1 MEKLVDWQIN
11 EGIDALVICGSTGE
25 KATLN
30 DNEHRDVLRCAVKTA
45 AGRVP
50 IIAGTGSNDTAH
62 AVWMTKEAGEIGC
75 DGMLVCTPYYNK
87 STQKGLVTMFE
98 TIAAATEKPII
109 VYNVPSRC
117 GIGIKPETYA
127 EIAKIENVT
136 GIKEANGDISEIAK
150 TMALVGNDISLYS
163 GNDDQIVPIMSLGG
177 QGVVSVIS
185 NLMPKRTA
193 ELCKTA
199 FSGDFAAAAKEQLEL
214 LPLMNALFSEVNP
227 IPVKAAM
234 AKMGFLQ
241 GLSPIAACSYGKGA
255 QRSALQAYERAGNNL
270 IICRNG
276 ILKSLERRRIYYAL
290 LVYLPSFIIYKL
302 RFYCRTT

>member
-1 MEKLVDWQIN
+1 MKQQLFRGAATALITPLTENGVDFESLEKLVDWQIN

-234 AKMGFLQ
+234 AKMGFCKDYLR
-241 GLSPIAACSYGKGA
+241 LP
-255 QRSALQAYERAGNNL
+255 LVPMEREHREVL
-270 IICRNG
+270 
-276 ILKSLERRRIYYAL
+276 
-290 LVYLPSFIIYKL
+290 YKL
-302 RFYCRTT
+302 MKEQGII